1 VAPGWAYRLGL
12 PPPADLRILYTL
24 TSYPPS
30 IGGAQLHT
38 HRLAC
43 ELRARHSIQVV
54 TQWQTQRSDWLLGTT
69 LRAPPSACSYELDGV
84 AVRAITLTPQ
94 ARRRLAPWVVCYY
107 ALQGPALARIADAL
121 AAELAPWGAQA
132 DVIHNCRIGR
142 EGLSYASLKLARQR
156 RIPFV
161 LTPVHHPRWAGWL
174 HRYYHRL
181 YRMADAVIALTEAER
196 RTLVA
201 LGVAEDRV
209 AVTGVGPI
217 LADSS
222 DPARFRARHG
232 LSDDP
237 VVLFLGQKYAY
248 KGVGALLTSA
258 PKVWRRAPE
267 TRFVFV
273 GPRTPYSRRL
283 FAGVA
288 DHRILELDAVG
299 LEEKTDAI
307 AACDILCLPSSQES
321 FGGVFTE
328 AWALGKPVVG
338 CDIAAVRAVVD
349 NGADGLLTLQR
360 PEAIADALLSLL
372 DRPKERAEM
381 GERGRRKVAD
391 RYLWSRLAAT
401 TERVYQQALTRC
413 A

>member
-1 VAPGWAYRLGL
+1 
-12 PPPADLRILYTL
+12 LRILYTL
-24 TSYPPS
+24 TSYPPA

-54 TQWQTQRSDWLLGTT
+54 TQWQTQRTDWLLGTT
-69 LRAPPSACSYELDGV
+69 LHAPPAACAYEIDGI
-84 AVRAITLTPQ
+84 AVRAITLTPEV
-94 ARRRLAPWVVCYY
+94 RRRLAPWVFCYW
-107 ALQGPALARIADAL
+107 ALQGPALARIAGAL
-121 AAELAPWGAQA
+121 TAELAPWGAQA

-142 EGLSYASLKLARQR
+142 EGLSYASLELARQR

-196 RTLVA
+196 RTLVT

-209 AVTGVGPI
+209 SVTGVGPI
-217 LADSS
+217 LADTN
-222 DPARFRARHG
+222 DVARFRARYH

-237 VVLFLGQKYAY
+237 VVLFLGQKYVY
-248 KGVGALLTSA
+248 KGVGALLRAART
-258 PKVWRRAPE
+258 VWRRVPE
-267 TRFVFV
+267 ARFVFI
-273 GPRTPYSRRL
+273 GPRTPYSRRV

-299 LEEKTDAI
+299 LEEKTDAL
-307 AACDILCLPSSQES
+307 AACDILCLPSTQES

-338 CDIAAVRAVVD
+338 CDIPAVRAVVES
-349 NGADGLLTLQR
+349 GADGLLTQQR
-360 PEAIADALLSLL
+360 PEAIAEALLSLL
-372 DRPKERAEM
+372 ERPQARAEM
-381 GERGRRKVAD
+381 GERGKRKVED
-391 RYLWSRLAAT
+391 RYLWPRLAAT
-401 TERVYQQALTRC
+401 TERVYQQALTQC
-413 A
+413 V